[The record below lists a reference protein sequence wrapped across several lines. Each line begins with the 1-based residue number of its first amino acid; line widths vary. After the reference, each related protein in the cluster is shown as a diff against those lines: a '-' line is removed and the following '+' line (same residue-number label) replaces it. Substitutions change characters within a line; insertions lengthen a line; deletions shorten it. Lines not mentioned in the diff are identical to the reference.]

1 MKKTILMLMMLVA
14 IGTSAFAKDE
24 ETVNQQ
30 VLNSFKQEFVGAKD
44 VMWQNNREYIKA
56 TFTLNDQVM
65 FAFYSQGGELLAITR
80 NISSDKLPIS
90 LLTNLKKNYSD
101 FWITDLFEMVADGN
115 GTYYITLQ
123 NADVELVL
131 KSDEFGG
138 WSQFKKSKKAA

>member
-1 MKKTILMLMMLVA
+1 MKKVIFMMMMLVA
-14 IGTSAFAKDE
+14 VGTSAFAKDE
-24 ETVNQQ
+24 ETVNQS
-30 VLNSFKQEFVGAKD
+30 VLNSFKQEFAGAKD
-44 VMWQNNREYIKA
+44 VAWQNNREYIKA
-56 TFTLNDQVM
+56 TFTLNEQVM

-101 FWITDLFEMVADGN
+101 FWITDLFELVSGGN

-123 NADVELVL
+123 NADVEVVL

-138 WSQFKKSKKAA
+138 WEQYKKSKKAI

>member
-1 MKKTILMLMMLVA
+1 MKKVIFMMMMLVA

-24 ETVNQQ
+24 ESVNQQ
-30 VLNSFKQEFVGAKD
+30 VLSSFKQEFAGAKD
-44 VMWQNNREYIKA
+44 VAWQNNREYIKA
-56 TFTLNDQVM
+56 TFTLNEQVM

-90 LLTNLKKNYSD
+90 LLTGLKKNYSD
-101 FWITDLFEMVADGN
+101 FWITDLFEMVSGGN

-138 WSQFKKSKKAA
+138 WELYKKSKKAA